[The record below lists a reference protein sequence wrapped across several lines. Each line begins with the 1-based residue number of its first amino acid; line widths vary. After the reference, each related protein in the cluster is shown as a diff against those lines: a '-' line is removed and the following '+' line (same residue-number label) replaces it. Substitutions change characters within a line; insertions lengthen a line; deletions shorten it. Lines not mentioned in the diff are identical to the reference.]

1 MSAKRLLLVEDEALI
16 ALFTEEILTD
26 AGYEVVGPASRLEA
40 ALDLAATQELDGA
53 VLDVNLDGVAV
64 WPLAT
69 LLKDRGVPFIFLTG
83 FGACLAAPAGL
94 RDVPCVS
101 KPFKEEVLLNTLA
114 GICGSVC
121 T

>member
-16 ALFTEEILTD
+16 ALLTEETLNE

-40 ALDLAATQELDGA
+40 ALDLAAREPLDGA

-64 WPLAT
+64 WPVAT
-69 LLKDRGVPFIFLTG
+69 LLRERGVPFIFLTG
-83 FGACLAAPAGL
+83 FGNCLSAPGDL
-94 RDVPCVS
+94 KDVPCVG
-101 KPFKEEVLLNTLA
+101 KPFKEEMLLDTLA
-114 GICGSVC
+114 GVCGSVC

>member
-1 MSAKRLLLVEDEALI
+1 MSAKRVLLVEDEALI
-16 ALFTEEILTD
+16 ALYIEETLTD
-26 AGYEVVGPASRLEA
+26 AGYDVVGPADRLEA
-40 ALDLAATQELDGA
+40 ALDLAANEALDGA

-69 LLKDRGVPFIFLTG
+69 LLRERGIPFIFLTG
-83 FGACLAAPAGL
+83 FGGGLSPPADC
-94 RDVPCVS
+94 RDAPCVG
-101 KPFKEEVLLNTLA
+101 KPFKEDVLLETLA